1 MPNVT
6 DKDCSNYSA
15 LYLLDD
21 LGLAMRR
28 GLACATNQMVEAGD
42 SEHFKLVRI
51 RMERESK
58 DDQGSAVL
66 ASTAMPFHLWERW
79 HSEAVT

>member
-21 LGLAMRR
+21 LGLALRR
-28 GLACATNQMVEAGD
+28 GLACATNQLDEAGD
-42 SEHFKLVRI
+42 SEHFK
-51 RMERESK
+51 
-58 DDQGSAVL
+58 
-66 ASTAMPFHLWERW
+66 
-79 HSEAVT
+79 